1 MKIQIKTPH
10 PFKGLGFELQA
21 DAIAD
26 ASAPPSPPAS
36 HFAGVC

>member
-26 ASAPPSPPAS
+26 ASGPPSPPTS
-36 HFAGVC
+36 DFADIY